1 MKIYHF
7 IFLICIILISSCQ
20 PSRNLVY
27 FSENANGPK
36 LSNQAN
42 TETKIQQNDLLNISI
57 SSLSVESNTLFNQ
70 TASTAREGYR
80 VDKTGSINFP
90 VVGKIKVDGLTLD
103 QSQETIARKLDQYVK
118 NPTVN
123 VKFLNFKIT
132 VIGEV
137 ARPAT
142 FTITDERIN
151 LLEAL
156 GLAGDLTV
164 FGKRENVLVIRE
176 TGGERTMVRL
186 NLNSKDVLS
195 SPYFNLKQNDVIY
208 VEPVKSKGAQASST
222 SRVLPFVTAGVSIIS
237 AAVLIFYRLNQNQ
250 NQ

>member
-1 MKIYHF
+1 MKIYYV
-7 IFLICIILISSCQ
+7 ILSLSIVLFSSCQ
-20 PSRNLVY
+20 SSRNLVY

-36 LSNQAN
+36 VSNEAN
-42 TETKIQQNDLLNISI
+42 VETRIQPNDLLNISV
-57 SSLSVESNTLFNQ
+57 SSLSVESNSLFNQ
-70 TASTAREGYR
+70 PSTTTKDGYR

-103 QSQETIARKLDQYVK
+103 QSQETIARKLDLYVK
-118 NPTVN
+118 NATVN

-137 ARPAT
+137 NKPST
-142 FTITDERIN
+142 FTVTDERIN

-156 GLAGDLTV
+156 GLAGDMTS

-176 TGGERTMVRL
+176 NGGERTMARI
-186 NLNSKDVLS
+186 NLNNKDVLW

-208 VEPVKSKGAQASST
+208 VEPVKAKAAQT
-222 SRVLPFVTAGVSIIS
+222 SQGNRALPFIAAGIS
-237 AAVLIFYRLNQNQ
+237 LLSTVLLTFFRLDR
-250 NQ
+250 

>member
-1 MKIYHF
+1 MKIYHV
-7 IFLICIILISSCQ
+7 ILLVSILLFGSCL

-36 LSNQAN
+36 VRNEAN

-57 SSLSVESNTLFNQ
+57 SSLSVESNALFNQ
-70 TASTAREGYR
+70 PSTSVKEGYR
-80 VDKTGSINFP
+80 VDKAGSINFP
-90 VVGKIKVDGLTLD
+90 VVGKIKVEGLTLD
-103 QSQETIARKLDQYVK
+103 QSQEAIARKLDQYVK

-137 ARPAT
+137 ARPST
-142 FTITDERIN
+142 FTVTDERIN
-151 LLEAL
+151 LIEAL

-164 FGKRENVLVIRE
+164 FGKRENVLLIRE
-176 TGGERTMVRL
+176 NAGERTMVRL
-186 NLNSKDVLS
+186 NLNDKDVLS

-208 VEPVKSKGAQASST
+208 VEPVKSKGAQASQGN
-222 SRVLPFVTAGVSIIS
+222 RVLPFIAAGASLLSVI
-237 AAVLIFYRLNQNQ
+237 VLAFYRYNQ
-250 NQ
+250 

>member
-1 MKIYHF
+1 MKIYHLLF
-7 IFLICIILISSCQ
+7 SSIVLLSSCQ
-20 PSRNLVY
+20 PARNLVY
-27 FSENANGPK
+27 FSENTNGPK
-36 LSNQAN
+36 VTNEAN
-42 TETKIQQNDLLNISI
+42 METKIQQNDILDISV

-70 TASTAREGYR
+70 PGTTVKEGYR
-80 VDKTGSINFP
+80 VDKTGAINFP

-103 QSQETIARKLDQYVK
+103 QSQEIIARKLDQYVK

-137 ARPAT
+137 TRPAT
-142 FTITDERIN
+142 FTVTDERIN

-164 FGKRENVLVIRE
+164 FGKRDNILVIRE
-176 TGGERTMVRL
+176 NGGQRTMARI
-186 NLNSKDVLS
+186 NLNNKDVLS

-208 VEPVKSKGAQASST
+208 VEPVKAKGAQASQT
-222 SRVLPFVTAGVSIIS
+222 TRVLPLVTAGVSLIS
-237 AAVLIFYRLNQNQ
+237 AAVLILYRLNR
-250 NQ
+250 